1 MSKVVLNS
9 KELKKLLIKI
19 RKEEAK
25 LFSNRKTTEFIFF
38 LILLYFIFVSVPILF
53 LIKKRFKAKRL
64 YLGHYHIPFKFFS
77 IEVLETYIFRQKVYR
92 IVDYFVITDL
102 HLGLAD
108 YDKEQLEKLEEFL
121 VDNKNIIIL
130 GDLTERFPKRELNK
144 KEKKIID
151 LVLNKKDIIYIKGN
165 HDPNFDKQ
173 VLFFFDKKN
182 KILFIHGHQSY
193 FLFFPRSFSDLIKL
207 LNQKHKG

>member
-1 MSKVVLNS
+1 M
-9 KELKKLLIKI
+9 
-19 RKEEAK
+19 
-25 LFSNRKTTEFIFF
+25 
-38 LILLYFIFVSVPILF
+38 
-53 LIKKRFKAKRL
+53 
-64 YLGHYHIPFKFFS
+64 
-77 IEVLETYIFRQKVYR
+77 
-92 IVDYFVITDL
+92 DYFVITDL

-121 VDNKNIIIL
+121 VNNKNIIIL

-151 LVLNKKDIIYIKGN
+151 LVLNKKDIIYLKGN

-173 VLFFFDKKN
+173 MLFFFDKKN

-207 LNQKHKG
+207 LNQKHKD